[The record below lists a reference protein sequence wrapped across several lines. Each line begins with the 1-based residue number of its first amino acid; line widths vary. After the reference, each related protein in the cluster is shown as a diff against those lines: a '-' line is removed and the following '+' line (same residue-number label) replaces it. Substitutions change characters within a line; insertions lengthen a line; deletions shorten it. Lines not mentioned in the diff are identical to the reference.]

1 MGSED
6 VLKWVNDADDEKN
19 RATVLPAPTSSSKA
33 PVSGNND
40 SRAIASH
47 DQGVN

>member
-6 VLKWVNDADDEKN
+6 LLKWVNDADEKN

-40 SRAIASH
+40 SGAIASH
-47 DQGVN
+47 D